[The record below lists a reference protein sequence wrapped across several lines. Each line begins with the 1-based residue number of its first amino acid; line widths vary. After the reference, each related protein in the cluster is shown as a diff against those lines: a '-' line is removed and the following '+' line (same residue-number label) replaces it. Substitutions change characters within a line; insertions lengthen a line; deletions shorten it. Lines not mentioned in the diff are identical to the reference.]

1 MDESSLTFKS
11 PLENKEI
18 VFVMKIIELK
28 LLGGKFKLNLLA
40 FRRKPIENANKG
52 IIMRNQINPSH
63 LGVNNVSSNVDAC
76 KD

>member
-1 MDESSLTFKS
+1 MDESSLAFKGQ
-11 PLENKEI
+11 LENKEI

-52 IIMRNQINPSH
+52 INIRNQINPSH
-63 LGVNNVSSNVDAC
+63 LGINNLSSNVDA
-76 KD
+76 